1 MPTVIEP
8 RKTTQSASSMNL
20 HKTTIPENSVLY
32 ADRANYHYS
41 DSYEVQIKDAT
52 NRLTLIGAAN
62 TFMKPSPKW
71 INFLLKLRNLLVALV
86 GLKTTE
92 DVETKTNYQFEP
104 NERAGLF
111 RVFSKTEHELILGE
125 DDKHLNFRVSLY
137 LETVPN
143 DTCTKQIT
151 VTTIVIYNN
160 WFGRFYFFFVKPF
173 HQLIVQTSLK
183 TNFQTLELDL
193 QNQP

>member
-1 MPTVIEP
+1 MSTLIEP
-8 RKTTQSASSMNL
+8 TKITQSASSMKL
-20 HKTTIPENSVLY
+20 QETTIPENSVLY
-32 ADRANYHYS
+32 ANRAHYHYS
-41 DSYEVQIKDAT
+41 DSYEVRIKDV
-52 NRLTLIGAAN
+52 NNLLTLIGAAN
-62 TFMKPSPKW
+62 TFIKPGPKW
-71 INFLLKLRNLLVALV
+71 INSLLKLRDLLVAMV
-86 GLKTTE
+86 GLKTTK
-92 DVETKTNYQFEP
+92 DGETKANCQFEP

-111 RVFSKTEHELILGE
+111 SVFSKTEHELILGE

-137 LETVPN
+137 LETMPN

>member
-1 MPTVIEP
+1 MSTLIEP
-8 RKTTQSASSMNL
+8 SKTTQSTLSMKL
-20 HKTTIPENSVLY
+20 QETTIPENSVLY
-32 ADRANYHYS
+32 ADRTHYHYS
-41 DSYEVQIKDAT
+41 DSYEVQIKDTA
-52 NRLTLIGAAN
+52 NQLTLIGAAN
-62 TFMKPSPKW
+62 TFMKPGPKW
-71 INFLLKLRNLLVALV
+71 INYLLKLRNLLVALV
-86 GLKTTE
+86 GLKTT
-92 DVETKTNYQFEP
+92 DDNETNTNCQFEP

-137 LETVPN
+137 LDTVPN
-143 DTCTKQIT
+143 DTCRKQIT

-193 QNQP
+193 QHQP

>member
-1 MPTVIEP
+1 
-8 RKTTQSASSMNL
+8 MNL
-20 HKTTIPENSVLY
+20 QKTTIPENSVLY
-32 ADRANYHYS
+32 ADRTHYHYS
-41 DSYEVQIKDAT
+41 DSYEVQIKDTAKQ
-52 NRLTLIGAAN
+52 LTLIGAAN

-71 INFLLKLRNLLVALV
+71 INSLLKLRDLLVAMV

-143 DTCTKQIT
+143 DTGTKQIT

-193 QNQP
+193 RHQP